1 MDQGALPGSG
11 FSERVGD
18 QVSRLDMVVEAFR
31 LLGEALPG
39 DPMLSR
45 WEERAVR
52 AAVKIERDSRDLDMR
67 SPNAENLLNSS
78 HL

>member
-1 MDQGALPGSG
+1 M
-11 FSERVGD
+11 
-18 QVSRLDMVVEAFR
+18 SRLDKVAEAFQ

-39 DPMLSR
+39 DPMLAR

-52 AAVKIERDSRDLDMR
+52 AAVKIEREIRDVDAR

-78 HL
+78 HRQTARAGDGANKAGIVR

>member
-11 FSERVGD
+11 FSERVGG
-18 QVSRLDMVVEAFR
+18 QMSRLDKVAEAFQ

-39 DPMLSR
+39 DPMLAR

-52 AAVKIERDSRDLDMR
+52 AASQIERESRDVDVR
-67 SPNAENLLNSS
+67 PPNAENLLNSS

>member
-1 MDQGALPGSG
+1 M
-11 FSERVGD
+11 
-18 QVSRLDMVVEAFR
+18 SRLDKVTEAFQ

-39 DPMLSR
+39 DPMLAR

-52 AAVKIERDSRDLDMR
+52 AEVKIERESRDLDMR